1 MQVLQLA
8 SPDHQQQLEPTKESL
23 QCAVHML
30 DLLNDLCYYE
40 SPEQVTWL
48 KELELVRV
56 LANCHP
62 ALQSRK
68 EFAQLVTNITMLNK
82 PELKQVSLGLFM
94 GIIEN
99 DMLFGIM
106 FENFL
111 KSEQAQLKEEGVVFL
126 TKFLAHLQRL
136 LE

>member
-111 KSEQAQLKEEGVVFL
+111 KSEQAPLKEEGVVFL